1 MTKWLSLVLLA
12 ACTPGIPPPA
22 TQQDAIRANLD
33 LAQLNQ
39 GRELLL
45 HYCGKCHDVPVPG
58 QRDAKDWPA
67 QVTLMA
73 PKAGIDASQK
83 ALIEQYLVT
92 MAAK

>member
-1 MTKWLSLVLLA
+1 MKGWPLVLLLG
-12 ACTPGIPPPA
+12 CTPVLPPPA
-22 TQQDAIRANLD
+22 TEQDALRVHLD

-45 HYCGKCHDVPVPG
+45 HRCGKCHDVPVPG

-73 PKAGIDASQK
+73 PKAGIDASQRS
-83 ALIEQYLVT
+83 LIEQYLVT
-92 MAAK
+92 MAPK